1 MGALAKK
8 EVGDY
13 LNEYFVSSFRKVGT
27 FRIVNGQKQGGNVAS
42 YFCTTDGRVLH
53 AVVGPVD
60 AATLLREARWV
71 VETFQVALLESKD
84 DSSRFKAFWRKA
96 HAERLRA
103 EHGLDVT
110 KLKGGRQGWPALDQ
124 QGRVHLLLAA
134 APLVKIEQVYKLIFE
149 KVLREKVSTNPVI
162 QEGTP

>member
-1 MGALAKK
+1 MNALAKR

-42 YFCTTDGRVLH
+42 YFCTADGRVLH

-60 AATLLREARWV
+60 AATLLREARWA
-71 VETFQVALLESKD
+71 VETYKVALLESTE
-84 DSSRFKAFWRKA
+84 DSSRFKTFFRKA
-96 HAERLRA
+96 HAVRLQS
-103 EHGLDVT
+103 EHGLDVA
-110 KLKGGRQGWPALDQ
+110 KCKGRRGRPALDK

-134 APLVKIEQVYKLIFE
+134 VPLVKIEQVYKLIFE